1 MDVRETAPKS
11 CSCQGFAS
19 GLVLDNQLDRTL
31 DPACLIPFG
40 GHWQR
45 RKVVLHHDREVLRRF
60 AQ

>member
-1 MDVRETAPKS
+1 
-11 CSCQGFAS
+11 